1 MAKFYLR
8 ARSTTLKLLNKYG
21 IEFAVK
27 RKDGISVDGS
37 GKEHITKGGEFNAI
51 GVRQDYK
58 PEEINGLIQAGDIR
72 IVFAPDKVIQI
83 GDLVD
88 IDGMNYRVIQPNPVK
103 PADVVLCYKAQL
115 RK

>member
-1 MAKFYLR
+1 MNLY
-8 ARSTTLKLLNKYG
+8 ARMQKRVKNLLEKYG

-27 RKDGISVDGS
+27 RKDVISVDDS
-37 GKEHITKGGEFNAI
+37 GKEHITKGSEFNTA

-58 PEEINGLIQAGDIR
+58 PEEINGLIQAGDVR

-88 IDGMNYRVIQPNPVK
+88 IDGVSYRVIQPNPVK
-103 PADVVLCYKAQL
+103 PADIVLCYKAQL